1 MKTYPVILYPKV
13 IIKFLAENPT
23 PTLSSYQPKKSIN
36 KVSTPVK
43 SQVRV
48 VSFKDDKWKWLL
60 LRVIP
65 FKDSKWRWLLLFC
78 VGIIAVF
85 SGTFLSPRWLVAIAW
100 SLIFMGVTYYLG
112 VFGKTV
118 KNYDTAMKKSL
129 NYARNNEET
138 GTVLRCQEREQQLL
152 SLLTNSVIKSSGISR
167 AQQGVSEKNFYQVLQ
182 RIFPKVVQGLEFKN
196 TNYHPYSADFALLHE
211 SGLSIDIEIDEPYV
225 GNTKEPHHCIDQ
237 GKDDIR
243 NEFFTS
249 GNWIVVRFSEKQAVQ
264 QPQSCCKV
272 IAKVVAQLS
281 GDYTY
286 YVRLQA
292 LPDLLPDSMWT
303 IKQARKWAKQNY
315 RKTYLNPP
323 IISNSV
329 KYP

>member
-1 MKTYPVILYPKV
+1 VKTYPVILYPKV

-23 PTLSSYQPKKSIN
+23 PTLNSYQPKKSVD

-48 VSFKDDKWKWLL
+48 TTFKDDKWKWLL

-65 FKDSKWRWLLLFC
+65 FKDSKWIWLLLFF
-78 VGIIAVF
+78 VGFIAVF
-85 SGTFLSPRWLVAIAW
+85 SSTFLSPRWLVAIAW
-100 SLIFMGVTYYLG
+100 SLIFMGVTYYLCS
-112 VFGKTV
+112 FNKAV
-118 KNYDTAMKKSL
+118 KNYNTVRKNPLNHANNKK
-129 NYARNNEET
+129 NT
-138 GTVLRCQEREQQLL
+138 GVVLRCQEREQQLL
-152 SLLTNSVIKSSGISR
+152 SLLTNSVIQSSGISH

-182 RIFPKVVQGLEFKN
+182 RIFPNVVQGLEFKN

-249 GNWIVVRFSEKQAVQ
+249 GNWVVVRFSEKQAVQ
-264 QPQSCCKV
+264 HPQSCCKV

>member
-23 PTLSSYQPKKSIN
+23 PTLNSYQPKKSIN
-36 KVSTPVK
+36 KVSTSAK

-48 VSFKDDKWKWLL
+48 VSFKDDKWKCLL

-65 FKDSKWRWLLLFC
+65 FKEGKWRWLLLFY

-100 SLIFMGVTYYLG
+100 SLIFMGVTYYLCG
-112 VFGKTV
+112 FNKAIKNHETV
-118 KNYDTAMKKSL
+118 IINPSNHASNKKNT
-129 NYARNNEET
+129 E
-138 GTVLRCQEREQQLL
+138 VILRCQEREQQLL
-152 SLLTNSVIKSSGISR
+152 SLLTNSVIKSSGISH

-182 RIFPKVVQGLEFKN
+182 RIFPNVVQGLEFKN
-196 TNYHPYSADFALLHE
+196 INYHPYSADFALLHE

-237 GKDDIR
+237 GKDNIR

-249 GNWIVVRFSEKQAVQ
+249 ANWIVVRFSEKQAVQ

-315 RKTYLNPP
+315 RKTYLNLP
-323 IISNSV
+323 IISSSV

>member
-1 MKTYPVILYPKV
+1 MKTYPVILYPK
-13 IIKFLAENPT
+13 IIINFLAQNPT
-23 PTLSSYQPKKSIN
+23 PTLNSYQSKKSIN
-36 KVSTPVK
+36 KVFTPAK

-48 VSFKDDKWKWLL
+48 S
-60 LRVIP
+60 P
-65 FKDSKWRWLLLFC
+65 FQAGNRRWLLLF
-78 VGIIAVF
+78 VAGIIAVF
-85 SGTFLSPRWLVAIAW
+85 SCTFLSPCCVVAIAW
-100 SLIFMGVTYYLG
+100 GLIFLG
-112 VFGKTV
+112 VSYYCGVFKEV
-118 KNYDTAMKKSL
+118 IKNHNNAMTSSL
-129 NYARNNEET
+129 NHDNN
-138 GTVLRCQEREQQLL
+138 GKPGIVLRCQERERQLL
-152 SLLTNSVIKSSGISR
+152 SLLTNSVIKSSGISH

-182 RIFPKVVQGLEFKN
+182 GIFPKVVQGLEFKN

-249 GNWIVVRFSEKQAVQ
+249 GNWVVVRFSEKQAVQ
-264 QPQSCCKV
+264 HPQSCCKV
-272 IAKVVAQLS
+272 IAKVVAHLS

-286 YVRLQA
+286 FVRLQA
-292 LPDLLPDSMWT
+292 VPDLLPDPMWT

-323 IISNSV
+323 LISSPV